1 MKTVSRMEPVLL
13 STFISS
19 KHTQEFR
26 FGNDRPESLLPQE
39 DGIKRTS
46 STTKAFHF
54 SSVAPR
60 NAKPAGQT
68 FNMFD
73 GIHVSVLRASKS
85 VDWGGRCW
93 QTQMM

>member
-54 SSVAPR
+54 SSFAPR
-60 NAKPAGQT
+60 NAEPPGQT
-68 FNMFD
+68 FNMCD
-73 GIHVSVLRASKS
+73 GIHVSVLRASTRNGF
-85 VDWGGRCW
+85 GG
-93 QTQMM
+93 